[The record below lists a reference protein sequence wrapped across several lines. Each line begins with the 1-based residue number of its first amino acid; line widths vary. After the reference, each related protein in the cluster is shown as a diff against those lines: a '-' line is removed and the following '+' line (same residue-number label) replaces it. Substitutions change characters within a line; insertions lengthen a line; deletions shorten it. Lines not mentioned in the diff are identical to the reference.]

1 MEVLQLV
8 SHSLGSKLNFSHLVF
23 EIKIGEII
31 VLGPIV
37 SDLWSA
43 VLNRTFEY
51 VFLEEHFPSVPEEL
65 SSAAVTGQREAQSS
79 VYKRLPGLMVPFL
92 LLNNF

>member
-37 SDLWSA
+37 SDLRSA
-43 VLNRTFEY
+43 VLNRTFEH
-51 VFLEEHFPSVPEEL
+51 VFL
-65 SSAAVTGQREAQSS
+65 
-79 VYKRLPGLMVPFL
+79 
-92 LLNNF
+92 